1 MDKKCKNIIMG
12 KCVMKSLCLCA
23 VFLLFASISFAQ
35 EPIREK
41 LTLNNPKEKDICT
54 AVKKTIK
61 DGLNTKDTVKTGI
74 QLGYSACLIIKCAIM
89 AEGNLK
95 DIVYGAIEGGT
106 PPEVVAR
113 CATDAGAEPK
123 DVAQCISSAGSP
135 GLCYVQPEKLETM
148 EIWVPGGNPGGGY
161 LSPHIP

>member
-1 MDKKCKNIIMG
+1 M
-12 KCVMKSLCLCA
+12 V
-23 VFLLFASISFAQ
+23 FAQ
-35 EPIREK
+35 EPVREK

-61 DGLNTKDTVKTGI
+61 EGLNTKDTVKTGI
-74 QLGYSACLIIKCAIM
+74 QLGYSACLVIKCAIM

-113 CATDAGAEPK
+113 CATDAGADAK
-123 DVAQCISSAGSP
+123 DVAQYISSAGLP
-135 GLCYVQPEKLETM
+135 GLCYVQPEKLEAM

-161 LSPHIP
+161 LSPYTP

>member
-1 MDKKCKNIIMG
+1 
-12 KCVMKSLCLCA
+12 MKSLCLC
-23 VFLLFASISFAQ
+23 VIFLLFAAIVFAQ
-35 EPIREK
+35 TPVREK

-61 DGLNTKDTVKTGI
+61 EGLNTKDIVKTGI
-74 QLGYSACLIIKCAIM
+74 QLGYSACLVIKCAIM

-95 DIVYGAIEGGT
+95 DIVYGAIEVGT

-113 CATDAGAEPK
+113 CATDAGAEAK
-123 DVAQCISSAGSP
+123 EVAQYISSAGLP

-148 EIWVPGGNPGGGY
+148 EIWVPGGNPGGGS
-161 LSPHIP
+161 LSPYRP

>member
-1 MDKKCKNIIMG
+1 MD
-12 KCVMKSLCLCA
+12 KCVMKSLCLSA
-23 VFLLFASISFAQ
+23 LFLLCASMVFAQ
-35 EPIREK
+35 EPVREK

-61 DGLNTKDTVKTGI
+61 EGLNTKDTVKTGI
-74 QLGYSACLIIKCAIM
+74 QLGYSACLVIKCAIM

-113 CATDAGAEPK
+113 CATDAGAEAK
-123 DVAQCISSAGSP
+123 DVAQYISSAGLP

-161 LSPHIP
+161 LSPSSP